1 MPNGDGVGR
10 AGTAPNRAALPA
22 GEGLRQPGHPA
33 VVSLCRGVGQM
44 GQGGGKVGAGM
55 GVGMEWGRGEDGSG
69 VGVGWGWGSLE
80 QGWDGAGRDMMGQGR
95 VGHNGMRT
103 DVTGWGQDVTGAGMS
118 RDEDEGWDGMGVCR
132 GTG

>member
-44 GQGGGKVGAGM
+44 GQGGGKVGAG
-55 GVGMEWGRGEDGSG
+55 RGQSE
-69 VGVGWGWGSLE
+69 VGWGWEWNGVGVRMGVGS
-80 QGWDGAGRDMMGQGR
+80 GWGGDGALWNKG
-95 VGHNGMRT
+95 
-103 DVTGWGQDVTGAGMS
+103 
-118 RDEDEGWDGMGVCR
+118 GMGR
-132 GTG
+132 GGT